1 MHAQH
6 DFQAF
11 HILHECADCST
22 VHGSATSDALACQV
36 ETGADALLA
45 ADVSPTGELVA
56 FGSAAGMVHTWAF
69 APQARVNA
77 YARAPETPPQRQHP
91 PPRIA
96 ESEPWAAAPRFPCM
110 QARHVGPAC
119 RRHGT
124 LAHHGHH
131 K

>member
-1 MHAQH
+1 MHGVCN
-6 DFQAF
+6 
-11 HILHECADCST
+11 LSRTC
-22 VHGSATSDALACQV
+22 CQV

-69 APQARVNA
+69 AQQARVNA
-77 YARAPETPPQRQHP
+77 YARAPETPPQRQRP

-110 QARHVGPAC
+110 QARRAGPAC

-124 LAHHGHH
+124 LALA
-131 K
+131 